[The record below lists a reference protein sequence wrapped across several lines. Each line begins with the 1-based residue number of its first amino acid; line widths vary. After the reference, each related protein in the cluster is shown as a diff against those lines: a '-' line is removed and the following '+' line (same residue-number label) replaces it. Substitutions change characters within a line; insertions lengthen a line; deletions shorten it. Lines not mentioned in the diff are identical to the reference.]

1 MAKIDQLIQQAQDAL
16 NKAKDDEKPVAK
28 AKLDALKE
36 VKAQK
41 IEMDNDEV
49 NGLVAR
55 KQGDV
60 GTKWKDLLGM
70 EYEEA
75 EKLFEQMDDETISA
89 LLDPGGEGDDEKPV
103 IERVQNALKERDT
116 RISTLEGTISD
127 VNGRYSRDKVE
138 VAIERA
144 LLGAKLDDKFLGPA
158 KRLAGYDDLV
168 EKVKQGQPVS
178 AEEIAEKVNS
188 VKSLSDVWFKTEGDE
203 DEQDG
208 GGKTVAGYRIKEEA
222 VSPGIPATPQG
233 GGSSEITDAD
243 RAARAAS
250 VY

>member
-1 MAKIDQLIQQAQDAL
+1 MAKIDQLIQQAQDTL

-75 EKLFEQMDDETISA
+75 EKLFEQMDDETINA
-89 LLDPGGEGDDEKPV
+89 LLHPGGEGDDEKPV
-103 IERVQNALKERDT
+103 LERVQNALKERDA
-116 RISTLEGTISD
+116 RIGTLETTITD
-127 VNGRYSRDKVE
+127 VNGRYSKDKVE

-144 LLGAKLDDKFLGPA
+144 LLGANLDKRFLAPA
-158 KRLAGYDDLV
+158 KSLAGYDDLV
-168 EKVKQGQPVS
+168 AKVSKGEPVS

-188 VKSLSDVWFKTEGDE
+188 VKTISDVWFKGEGD
-203 DEQDG
+203 DDDKDG
-208 GGKTVAGYRIKEEA
+208 GGRTVAGHKIKEEPA
-222 VSPGIPATPQG
+222 NVGIPATPQA
-233 GGSSEITDAD
+233 GGSSEISEED
-243 RAARAAS
+243 RAARATSA
-250 VY
+250 Y